1 MFRLRVLATVLVVA
15 IGVIFSAGCCGKQYN
30 ADNDDPD
37 AGLKVKGQWEAGVET
52 ADGPDRQR
60 D

>member
-1 MFRLRVLATVLVVA
+1 MLKLRILAMVLAVA
-15 IGVIFSAGCCGKQYN
+15 VGVIFSAGCGKQYN

-37 AGLKVKGQWEAGVET
+37 AGMKVKGEWEAGVET

>member
-1 MFRLRVLATVLVVA
+1 MFKLRVLATVLVVA
-15 IGVIFSAGCCGKQYN
+15 IGVIFSAGCGKQYN

-37 AGLKVKGQWEAGVET
+37 AGMKVKGEWEAGVET
-52 ADGPDRQR
+52 ADGPEHER

>member
-1 MFRLRVLATVLVVA
+1 MFKLRVLATVLVVA
-15 IGVIFSAGCCGKQYN
+15 IGVIFSAGCGKQYN

-37 AGLKVKGQWEAGVET
+37 AGMKVKGEWEAGVET